1 MRLHFSKCIKTELFI
16 HCESIEDVALHY
28 SALHQIEADDVKTE
42 SLKPL
47 YRSDIR
53 VTINVWGFSDCLI

>member
-28 SALHQIEADDVKTE
+28 SALHQIEADDVKMKVLNRYTAVI
-42 SLKPL
+42 S
-47 YRSDIR
+47 
-53 VTINVWGFSDCLI
+53 V